1 MVKKSETQDTK
12 AKAPSLAK
20 EVIATLK
27 QENPEVIV
35 VPGKLTDVNEHSDLF
50 QDKTPGVY
58 ILQYELITPSQHVV
72 QPVRVFWDGESL
84 LV

>member
-1 MVKKSETQDTK
+1 MVKKSETTTK
-12 AKAPSLAK
+12 TPTLAK

-27 QENPEVIV
+27 QENPEVIIV
-35 VPGKLTDVNEHSDLF
+35 EGKLTDVNEHSELF
-50 QDKTPGVY
+50 ADKAPGVY
-58 ILQYELITPSQHVV
+58 ILQYELITPSQHVI